1 MSQENVVEP
10 VGQFG
15 RPRGV
20 LGRLAGWLMALT
32 NRPLNRWAVEVLEVR
47 PGDHIL
53 EIGFGPG
60 HLIQLLA
67 ERATEGFVAG
77 IDLSEVMVEQAA
89 RRNRRTVR
97 QGRVELCQGS
107 VSSLPY
113 EDGRFDKVVAVNT
126 FQFWPDPE
134 NDLREVRRVL
144 KPGGTLVL
152 GLRLK
157 NPARRFLGGLGHTGD
172 EVAAIGTLLAEAGF
186 TGISTRGYQ
195 QGQERVA
202 YLVAARP
209 LTG

>member
-1 MSQENVVEP
+1 MSRERVREP

-15 RPRGV
+15 RPRGL
-20 LGRLAGWLMALT
+20 LGRLAGQLMAIT
-32 NRPLNRWAVEVLEVR
+32 NRPLNRWAVEVLGVR
-47 PGDHIL
+47 SEDHIL

-67 ERATEGFVAG
+67 ERAAEGFVAG
-77 IDLSEVMVEQAA
+77 VDLSEVMVEQAA
-89 RRNRRTVR
+89 RRNRRAVQ
-97 QGRVELCQGS
+97 QGRVELRQGS

-126 FQFWPDPE
+126 VQFWPDPE
-134 NDLREVRRVL
+134 SDLREVRRVL

-157 NPARRFLGGLGHTGD
+157 NPARRFLGGLGHTEE
-172 EVAAIGTLLAEAGF
+172 EVAAIEALLAGAGF
-186 TGISTRGYQ
+186 AGISTRRYQ
-195 QGQERVA
+195 QGQERAA

-209 LTG
+209 PAG